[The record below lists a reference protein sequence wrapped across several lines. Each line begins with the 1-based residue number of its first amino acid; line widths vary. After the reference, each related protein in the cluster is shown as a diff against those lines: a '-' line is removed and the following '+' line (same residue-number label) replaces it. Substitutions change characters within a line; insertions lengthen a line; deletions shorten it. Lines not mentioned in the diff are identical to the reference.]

1 MVWFCTIWSGAPAR
15 RGVHTL
21 KFRNFPV
28 FHCLSLFSS
37 SVLWLVLATILA
49 ISAFAA
55 PALAQ
60 EKPSSKEPPS
70 KIVVERV
77 GDTAFIQVHAPS
89 FRALSPRQQALA
101 YWLTQASIAIDP
113 IAYDQ
118 FSAYGLRQKRLL
130 EGIVAHS
137 EEVNPF
143 VRIKIAEYAKLF
155 WANRGNHN
163 DLTSQ
168 KFLPGFAFEE
178 LARAAASAQAHGAFQ
193 TAYTDLPPI
202 KTRAELRH
210 ELDELR
216 RSLFD
221 ATFEPM
227 TTAKSPSGGQDVIQA
242 SSNTFY
248 PGLSLE
254 DLKGFQEKYP
264 LNSRVVRGADGKL
277 TEFVY
282 RAGTP
287 DGKVPPGLYA
297 PFLKKANECF
307 ENARAYAEPAQ
318 AEAIGHLI
326 RYYQTGDYAEWVA
339 FGTAWVQN
347 DATVDFDNGFIEVY
361 RDARGAK
368 GSSQSF
374 VTITD
379 KPLTIAMK
387 KLAEN
392 AAYFESKAPW
402 DAKYKLTSF
411 KLPVVKAVETLIE
424 TGDFSVTTIGDN
436 LPNENEIHE
445 KYGSK
450 NFLFM
455 GSKRALEEA
464 SGRTL
469 DEEFDAGPAEIE
481 RAAKYGTE
489 ASDLLVALH
498 EVIGH
503 GSGKLSERVSSGAQ
517 PFLKEYFSTL
527 EEGRADLMALW
538 NVWDPKLKELG
549 LISNQEEVAKAMY
562 DNAAS
567 VALVQLRR
575 IQHGDTIEE
584 DHERDRQLIAHY
596 IADKVPGSIEQFTR
610 DGKTYVRVADYQK
623 MRQGV
628 GMLLAELMRIKAE
641 GDYDAIKA
649 LVDKYGVHFDSAL
662 RDQVLERYRKLNLP
676 TYFAGVNAHL
686 VASFKQSGEID
697 KVEIHYWD
705 DPAKQYLDYG
715 AMWDP
720 SLNREAK
727 K

>member
-37 SVLWLVLATILA
+37 SVLSLVLATILA